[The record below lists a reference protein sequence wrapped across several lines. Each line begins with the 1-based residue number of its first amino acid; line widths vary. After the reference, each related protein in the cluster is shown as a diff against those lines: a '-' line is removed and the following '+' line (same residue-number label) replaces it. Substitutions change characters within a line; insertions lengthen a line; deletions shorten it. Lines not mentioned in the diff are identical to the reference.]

1 MKKPGALASA
11 LRSSGSAVA
20 ASTPAEAIET
30 SPSPWGAAQDRQ
42 QPSRMGTKAIT
53 VHFPEE
59 VRRQLKAMAGEQGR
73 DVADM
78 VAEGLNLLFAKYRKA
93 ELAPRKANK

>member
-20 ASTPAEAIET
+20 ASTPAETDEPAP
-30 SPSPWGAAQDRQ
+30 SPSSEQDRQ
-42 QPSRMGTKAIT
+42 PSRLGTKAIT

-93 ELAPRKANK
+93 ELAPRKINK

>member
-11 LRSSGSAVA
+11 LRSSGAAVA
-20 ASTPAEAIET
+20 ASPAADEEVAP
-30 SPSPWGAAQDRQ
+30 PSSAEQDRQ
-42 QPSRMGTKAIT
+42 PSRLGTKAIT

-78 VAEGLNLLFAKYRKA
+78 VAEGLNLLFARYRKA

>member
-1 MKKPGALASA
+1 MKKAGALASA

-20 ASTPAEAIET
+20 ASATAEVDEATQSRFAE
-30 SPSPWGAAQDRQ
+30 QDRQ
-42 QPSRMGTKAIT
+42 PSRIGTKAIT

>member
-1 MKKPGALASA
+1 MKKAGALASA
-11 LRSSGSAVA
+11 LRNSGAAVA
-20 ASTPAEAIET
+20 ASAPPET
-30 SPSPWGAAQDRQ
+30 DETINPSPASELDR
-42 QPSRMGTKAIT
+42 QPSRLGPKAIT

-78 VAEGLNLLFAKYRKA
+78 VAEGLNLLFVKYRKP
-93 ELAPRKANK
+93 ELAPRKPNK

>member
-11 LRSSGSAVA
+11 LRSSGAAVA
-20 ASTPAEAIET
+20 ASKPDVADEAEALA
-30 SPSPWGAAQDRQ
+30 PSHAAEDR
-42 QPSRMGTKAIT
+42 QPSRVGTKAIT

-93 ELAPRKANK
+93 ELAPRKLNK

>member
-1 MKKPGALASA
+1 MKKPGALANA
-11 LRSSGSAVA
+11 LRSSGAAVA
-20 ASTPAEAIET
+20 AKAAEADEALKT
-30 SPSPWGAAQDRQ
+30 PSTDQDRQ
-42 QPSRMGTKAIT
+42 PSRLGTKAIT

-78 VAEGLNLLFAKYRKA
+78 VAEGLNLLFVKYRKA
-93 ELAPRKANK
+93 ELAPRKPSK

>member
-11 LRSSGSAVA
+11 LRSSGSTVA
-20 ASTPAEAIET
+20 ASPLPEAEEAERPA
-30 SPSPWGAAQDRQ
+30 PVQPDR
-42 QPSRMGTKAIT
+42 QPSRSGTKAIT

-78 VAEGLNLLFAKYRKA
+78 VAEGLNLLFVKYRKA
-93 ELAPRKANK
+93 ELAPRKAHK

>member
-20 ASTPAEAIET
+20 ASMPAEADET
-30 SPSPWGAAQDRQ
+30 PPSLVAAQERQ

>member
-11 LRSSGSAVA
+11 LRSSGAAVA
-20 ASTPAEAIET
+20 ASTPAVDKEVT
-30 SPSPWGAAQDRQ
+30 SLLSAEQDR

-78 VAEGLNLLFAKYRKA
+78 VAEGLNLLFAKYRRA

>member
-1 MKKPGALASA
+1 MKKSGALASA
-11 LRSSGSAVA
+11 LRSSGSTVA
-20 ASTPAEAIET
+20 ASTLPHQEEVPNTA
-30 SPSPWGAAQDRQ
+30 PVPPDRQ
-42 QPSRMGTKAIT
+42 ASRSGTKAIT

-78 VAEGLNLLFAKYRKA
+78 VAEGLNLLFVKYRRA
-93 ELAPRKANK
+93 ELAPRKPYK

>member
-1 MKKPGALASA
+1 MKKAGALASA
-11 LRSSGSAVA
+11 LRSSGAAVA
-20 ASTPAEAIET
+20 ASKPDEAGEASRVPAAE
-30 SPSPWGAAQDRQ
+30 QDRQ
-42 QPSRMGTKAIT
+42 PSRLGTKAIT

-59 VRRQLKAMAGEQGR
+59 VRRQLKSMAGEQGR

-93 ELAPRKANK
+93 ELAPRKASK

>member
-1 MKKPGALASA
+1 
-11 LRSSGSAVA
+11 
-20 ASTPAEAIET
+20 
-30 SPSPWGAAQDRQ
+30 
-42 QPSRMGTKAIT
+42 MGTKAIT

-93 ELAPRKANK
+93 ELAPRKAAK